1 MKKLLMI
8 AAILFAGLNTNAQ
21 VDIQQMT
28 ELAKS
33 YTQVGDTV
41 GIYAKTVNGYELME
55 PLKFKGVK
63 SNALGSALSY
73 GIAKTKMK
81 TEYSGETSPYVFTGK
96 ATFRIYFGLVPTN
109 KVQKL
114 YMFSASSSSI
124 RDVSVAKFQVK
135 KNKRQL
141 TQGNY
146 SLWTGSQT
154 GLQTDHDVKI
164 DATKL
169 RENVYDV
176 EITAEPGEYCFVIN
190 SNGMGGYMPVF
201 DFTIKK
207 D

>member
-1 MKKLLMI
+1 MKYFII
-8 AAILFAGLNTNAQ
+8 AAFIFVGLRASAQ
-21 VDIQQMT
+21 TDVQQLT

-33 YTQVGDTV
+33 YSQVGDTV
-41 GIYAKTVNGYELME
+41 GIYAKTQNGYELME

-81 TEYSGETSPYVFTGK
+81 TEYTGETSPYVFNGK

-114 YMFSASSSSI
+114 YMFSSSSSSI

-141 TQGNY
+141 TQGSY
-146 SLWTGSQT
+146 SIWTGSQT
-154 GLQTDHDVKI
+154 GLQTDNDVKVEAKQI
-164 DATKL
+164 

-176 EITAEPGEYCFVIN
+176 EVTAVPGEYCFVIN
-190 SNGMGGYMPVF
+190 ISGMSGFMPVF
-201 DFTIKK
+201 DFTIKE
-207 D
+207 

>member
-1 MKKLLMI
+1 MMRYFMLI
-8 AAILFAGLNTNAQ
+8 AFILIGLNANAQ
-21 VDIQQMT
+21 VDVQQLT
-28 ELAKS
+28 ELTKS
-33 YTQVGDTV
+33 YTQIGDTV
-41 GIYAKTVNGYELME
+41 GIYAKTQNGFELME
-55 PLKFKGVK
+55 PLKFKGIK

-96 ATFRIYFGLVPTN
+96 AIFRIYFGLVPTN

-124 RDVSVAKFQVK
+124 RDVAVAKFQVK

-141 TQGNY
+141 TQGSY

-154 GLQTDHDVKI
+154 GLQTDDDVKI
-164 DATKL
+164 ETKQV

-176 EITAEPGEYCFVIN
+176 EVTAVSGEYCFVIN
-190 SNGMGGYMPVF
+190 SNGMAGYMPVF
-201 DFTIKK
+201 DFTIK
-207 D
+207 

>member
-1 MKKLLMI
+1 MMKKIMIFALMFVS
-8 AAILFAGLNTNAQ
+8 LSVSAQ
-21 VDIQQMT
+21 VDVQQMT

-33 YTQVGDTV
+33 YSQVGDTV
-41 GIYAKTVNGYELME
+41 GIYAKTNNGYELME

-81 TEYSGETSPYVFTGK
+81 TEYSGVTSPYVFTGK
-96 ATFRIYFGLVPTN
+96 ATFKIYFGLVPTN

-141 TQGNY
+141 TQGSY

-154 GLQTDHDVKI
+154 GLQTDNDVKI
-164 DATKL
+164 DAKQV

-176 EITAEPGEYCFVIN
+176 EVSAIPGEYCFVIN

-201 DFTIKK
+201 DFTIK
-207 D
+207 